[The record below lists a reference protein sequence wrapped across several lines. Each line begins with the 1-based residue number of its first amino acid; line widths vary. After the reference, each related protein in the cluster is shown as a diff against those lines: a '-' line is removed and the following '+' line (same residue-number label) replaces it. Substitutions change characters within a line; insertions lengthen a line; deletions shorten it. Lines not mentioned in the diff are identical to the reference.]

1 MATTG
6 PPTWAT
12 GAWAAN
18 AWAAGAWETDVVAGG
33 AMGGNVSSQQTQWAI
48 PPRVSRDWV
57 TPIQAAPLTVTKP

>member
-1 MATTG
+1 
-6 PPTWAT
+6 
-12 GAWAAN
+12 
-18 AWAAGAWETDVVAGG
+18 VAGG